1 MTRRKPSPIRSLTD
15 PRGIV
20 TVMTGVAGLTIILG
34 FAKANTEVGW
44 TLLFI
49 ALGIQT
55 VPNEKRKT

>member
-1 MTRRKPSPIRSLTD
+1 
-15 PRGIV
+15 
-20 TVMTGVAGLTIILG
+20 MTGVAGLTIILG